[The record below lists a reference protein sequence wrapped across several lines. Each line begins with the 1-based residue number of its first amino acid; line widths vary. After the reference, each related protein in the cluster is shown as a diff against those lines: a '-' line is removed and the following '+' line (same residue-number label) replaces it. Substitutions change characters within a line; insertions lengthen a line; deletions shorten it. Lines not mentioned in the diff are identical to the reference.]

1 MEQNET
7 IESTIKLNLEYT
19 LSKREIGVDVV
30 KSMAILSVVGVHF
43 FLNTR
48 YYRVDLNNINLFIQT
63 VIQQICLICIPLFV
77 MATGYLNNNTKINK
91 RYYKKILPI
100 IYLYLLYS
108 IPALI
113 YRSHIGEIPF
123 DIPLWVDQIL
133 HFKGHRYS
141 WYINLY
147 FGLFLLIPFLNKMYN
162 SLENKKEKIIL
173 IGILALLTCA
183 AAVPA
188 FHLPGYWKSIYPL
201 TYYFVG
207 KYIKEFKPEISVP
220 KNIGFIIMI
229 VLLQAIIEY
238 IAAGNGEY
246 KHVLT
251 DYSSVFRLVEGYLI
265 FILLYKLEIKN
276 NSFRK
281 IIISISKL
289 TLDIY
294 LASFITDRLTYIV
307 LKPYNIPQE
316 IYIYLMIPLVLTSF
330 VFAYVVAKLRARYI
344 KLR

>member
-1 MEQNET
+1 
-7 IESTIKLNLEYT
+7 
-19 LSKREIGVDVV
+19 
-30 KSMAILSVVGVHF
+30 
-43 FLNTR
+43 
-48 YYRVDLNNINLFIQT
+48 
-63 VIQQICLICIPLFV
+63 

-91 RYYKKILPI
+91 NYYKKILPI

-113 YRSHIGEIPF
+113 YRSYIGEIPF
-123 DIPLWVDQIL
+123 DILLWIDQIV

-173 IGILALLTCA
+173 IGILVLLTCA

-188 FHLPGYWKSIYPL
+188 FNLPGYWKSIYPL

-207 KYIKEFKPEISVP
+207 KYIKEFQPTIKIL
-220 KNIGFIIMI
+220 KNIVYIIII
-229 VLLQAIIEY
+229 VLIQATTEY
-238 IAAGNGEY
+238 IAADGGEY
-246 KHVLT
+246 THLLT
-251 DYSSVFRLVEGYLI
+251 DYSSIFRLVEGYLI
-265 FILLYKLEIKN
+265 FILVYKFEIRN
-276 NSFRK
+276 NTFENT
-281 IIISISKL
+281 IISISKL

-294 LASFITDRLTYIV
+294 LASFITDRLTYKM
-307 LKPYNIPQE
+307 LKPYNITQE
-316 IYIYLMIPLVLTSF
+316 KYIYLMIPLVLTSF
-330 VFAYVVAKLRARYI
+330 VFAYAIAKLRVRYI

>member
-7 IESTIKLNLEYT
+7 IELTTKLDLEYA
-19 LSKREIGVDVV
+19 LSKREVGVDVV
-30 KSMAILSVVGVHF
+30 KSIAILSVVGVHF

-91 RYYKKILPI
+91 DYYKKILPI

-123 DIPLWVDQIL
+123 DIPLWIEQIL
-133 HFKGHRYS
+133 RFKGHRYS

-162 SLENKKEKIIL
+162 SLENKKEKTIL

-207 KYIKEFKPEISVP
+207 KYIKEFQPTIKIL
-220 KNIGFIIMI
+220 KNIVYIIII
-229 VLLQAIIEY
+229 VLIQAIIEY
-238 IAAGNGEY
+238 IGADSGEY
-246 KHVLT
+246 THLLT
-251 DYSSVFRLVEGYLI
+251 DYSSIFRLVEGYLI
-265 FILLYKLEIKN
+265 FILVYKLEIKN
-276 NSFRK
+276 NAFENT
-281 IIISISKL
+281 IISISKL

-294 LASFITDRLTYIV
+294 LASFITDRLTYRV

-316 IYIYLMIPLVLTSF
+316 KYIYLMIPLVLISF
-330 VFAYVVAKLRARYI
+330 VFAYAIAKLRARYI